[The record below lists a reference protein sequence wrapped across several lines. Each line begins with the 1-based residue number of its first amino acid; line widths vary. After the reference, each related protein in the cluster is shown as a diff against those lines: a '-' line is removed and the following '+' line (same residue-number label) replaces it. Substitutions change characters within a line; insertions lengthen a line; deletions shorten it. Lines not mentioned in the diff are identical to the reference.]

1 MTDEASLDAGLRSTA
16 DAGMEY
22 SGTAA
27 DPTPLRLV
35 RSRGQR
41 SPARRERSPAAAL
54 LDLADSPQALR
65 RLNSS
70 QLPRLA
76 AEMRAFLVEAVA
88 GCGGH
93 LAASLGVVELAIALH
108 YVFDSPHDPI
118 IWDVGHQAYPHKILT
133 GRRAGIPRIRR
144 SGGLSGFMRREES
157 PHDSFG
163 AGHSSTSISAALGF
177 ALAAAARGEKRSAIA
192 VIGDGA
198 LTAGMAFEAMEHAG
212 SAGADLL
219 VVLNDNDMSIS
230 PNVGALHEHLVRSR
244 ALAGA
249 ATTSPPEAG
258 ALFKALGFAYSGP
271 VDGHDMPAL
280 LAAVTAQRSQRGP
293 RLLHVV
299 TRKGQGY
306 ARAESDPIKYH
317 GVAPF
322 DPSTGIGPAAAA
334 PPTYTQVFGDWLC
347 ETAAAR
353 DDVVAITP
361 AMREG
366 SGLVRFAA
374 QFPERYIDVG
384 IAEQHAVTLAA
395 GMACGAMRPVVAI
408 YSTFL
413 QRAYD
418 QLIHDVAIQRLPV
431 LFAID
436 RAGLVG
442 PDGATHN
449 GAFDLSYLRCV
460 PGLTLMAPSDAR
472 EMRAMLDAGLAL
484 PGPSAVRYPRETAEP
499 GDAPAGDAA
508 QPLEIG
514 RSVTRRAGQRIA
526 LLVFGTLLATARR
539 IAEDLDATVIDMRF
553 VAPLDERAVLD
564 AAASHS
570 LLVTIEENVVAGGA
584 GSAVNDCLLAHGVRT
599 GILNLGLPLQF
610 TEHGTRQELLRT
622 AGLDEAGIRNAI
634 ERRLGS
640 A

>member
-1 MTDEASLDAGLRSTA
+1 MTDDASLDAGVQSHA
-16 DAGMEY
+16 DAGMDCPSPHAE
-22 SGTAA
+22 SS
-27 DPTPLRLV
+27 PLRIV
-35 RSRGQR
+35 RARALR
-41 SPARRERSPAAAL
+41 RPARRERPVATSLLERASSPRAL
-54 LDLADSPQALR
+54 QQLQPGQLPQLAD
-65 RLNSS
+65 
-70 QLPRLA
+70 
-76 AEMRAFLVEAVA
+76 EMRRYLVNAVA

-108 YVFDSPHDPI
+108 YVFDSPRDPI

-133 GRRAGIPRIRR
+133 GRREGITRIRR

-157 PHDSFG
+157 AHDAFG

-177 ALAAAARGEKRSAIA
+177 ALAAAARGETCRAIA

-230 PNVGALHEHLVRSR
+230 PNVGALHEHLLHSR

-249 ATTSPPEAG
+249 AATLPVQAG

-306 ARAESDPIKYH
+306 APAENDPIKYH

-322 DPSTGIGPAAAA
+322 DPSIGIGASAA
-334 PPTYTQVFGDWLC
+334 PPTYTQIFGDWLC
-347 ETAAAR
+347 ETAAVRR
-353 DDVVAITP
+353 DIVAITP

-374 QFPERYIDVG
+374 QYPERYIDVG

-395 GMACGAMRPVVAI
+395 GMACGAMRPIVAI

-431 LFAID
+431 MFAID

-472 EMRAMLDAGLAL
+472 EMRAMLDAGLCL
-484 PGPSAVRYPRETAEP
+484 PGPSAVRYPREAAAP
-499 GDAPAGDAA
+499 GDDEAPAV
-508 QPLEIG
+508 PLEIG
-514 RSVTRRAGQRIA
+514 RAVIRRQGRGLA
-526 LLVFGTLLATARR
+526 LLVFGTLLATASR

-553 VAPLDERAVLD
+553 VAPLDARAVLD
-564 AAASHS
+564 AAASHD
-570 LLVTIEENVVAGGA
+570 LLVTIEENVVTGGA
-584 GSAVNDCLLAHGVRT
+584 GSAVNECLLAHGLRAA
-599 GILNLGLPLQF
+599 ILNLGLPPLF
-610 TEHGTRQELLRT
+610 TEHGTRQELLRA
-622 AGLDEAGIRNAI
+622 AGLDETGIREAI
-634 ERRLGS
+634 ERRL
-640 A
+640 AAA

>member
-1 MTDEASLDAGLRSTA
+1 MTDEASLDAGVQSHA
-16 DAGMEY
+16 DAGMDCPSPHAE
-22 SGTAA
+22 SS
-27 DPTPLRLV
+27 PLRIV
-35 RSRGQR
+35 RARGVR
-41 SPARRERSPAAAL
+41 RPARRERPVATSLLERASSPRAL
-54 LDLADSPQALR
+54 QQLQPG
-65 RLNSS
+65 
-70 QLPRLA
+70 QLPQLA
-76 AEMRAFLVEAVA
+76 EEMRRYLVNAVA

-108 YVFDSPHDPI
+108 YVFDSPRDPI

-133 GRRAGIPRIRR
+133 GRREGITRIRR

-157 PHDSFG
+157 AHDAFG

-177 ALAAAARGEKRSAIA
+177 ALAAAARGETCRAIA

-230 PNVGALHEHLVRSR
+230 PNVGALHEHLLHSR

-249 ATTSPPEAG
+249 AATLPVQAG

-306 ARAESDPIKYH
+306 APAENDPIKYH

-322 DPSTGIGPAAAA
+322 DPSIGIGASAA
-334 PPTYTQVFGDWLC
+334 PPTYTQIFGDWLC
-347 ETAAAR
+347 ETAAVRR
-353 DDVVAITP
+353 DIVAITP

-374 QFPERYIDVG
+374 QYPERYIDVG

-431 LFAID
+431 MFAID

-472 EMRAMLDAGLAL
+472 EMRAMLDAGLCL
-484 PGPSAVRYPRETAEP
+484 PGPSAVRYPREAAAP
-499 GDAPAGDAA
+499 GDDEAPAV
-508 QPLEIG
+508 PLEIG
-514 RSVTRRAGQRIA
+514 RAVIRRQGRGLA
-526 LLVFGTLLATARR
+526 LLVFGTLLATASR
-539 IAEDLDATVIDMRF
+539 IAEDLDATVVDMRF
-553 VAPLDERAVLD
+553 VAPLDARAVLD
-564 AAASHS
+564 AAASHD
-570 LLVTIEENVVAGGA
+570 LLVTIEENVVTGGA
-584 GSAVNDCLLAHGVRT
+584 GSAVNECLLAYGLRAA
-599 GILNLGLPLQF
+599 ILNLGLPPLF
-610 TEHGTRQELLRT
+610 TEHGTRQELLRA
-622 AGLDEAGIRNAI
+622 AGLDETGIREAI
-634 ERRLGS
+634 ERRL
-640 A
+640 AAA

>member
-1 MTDEASLDAGLRSTA
+1 MTDDASLDAGVQSHA
-16 DAGMEY
+16 DAGMDCPSPHAE
-22 SGTAA
+22 SS
-27 DPTPLRLV
+27 PLRIV
-35 RSRGQR
+35 RARALR
-41 SPARRERSPAAAL
+41 RPARRERPVATSLLERASSPRAL
-54 LDLADSPQALR
+54 QQLQPG
-65 RLNSS
+65 
-70 QLPRLA
+70 QLPQLA
-76 AEMRAFLVEAVA
+76 EEMRRYLVNAVA

-108 YVFDSPHDPI
+108 YVFDSPRDPI

-133 GRRAGIPRIRR
+133 GRREGITRIRR

-157 PHDSFG
+157 AHDAFG

-177 ALAAAARGEKRSAIA
+177 ALAAAARGETCRAIA

-230 PNVGALHEHLVRSR
+230 PNVGALHEHLLHSR

-249 ATTSPPEAG
+249 AATLPVQAG

-306 ARAESDPIKYH
+306 APAENDPIKYH

-322 DPSTGIGPAAAA
+322 DPSIGIGASAA
-334 PPTYTQVFGDWLC
+334 PPTYTQIFGDWLC
-347 ETAAAR
+347 ETAAVRR
-353 DDVVAITP
+353 DIVAITP

-374 QFPERYIDVG
+374 QYPERYIDVG

-431 LFAID
+431 MFAID

-472 EMRAMLDAGLAL
+472 EMRAMLDAGLCL
-484 PGPSAVRYPRETAEP
+484 PGPSAVRYPREAAAP
-499 GDAPAGDAA
+499 GDDEAPAV
-508 QPLEIG
+508 PLEIG
-514 RSVTRRAGQRIA
+514 RAVIRRQGRGLA
-526 LLVFGTLLATARR
+526 LLVFGTLLATASR
-539 IAEDLDATVIDMRF
+539 IAEDLDATVVDMRF
-553 VAPLDERAVLD
+553 VAPLDARAVLD
-564 AAASHS
+564 AAASHD
-570 LLVTIEENVVAGGA
+570 LLVTIEENVVTGGA
-584 GSAVNDCLLAHGVRT
+584 GSAVNECLLAYGLRAA
-599 GILNLGLPLQF
+599 ILNLGLPPLF
-610 TEHGTRQELLRT
+610 TEHGTRQELLRA
-622 AGLDEAGIRNAI
+622 AGLDETGIREAI
-634 ERRLGS
+634 ERRL
-640 A
+640 AAA